1 MELQAIWN
9 LQLRN
14 HLPVTTI
21 VTSAT
26 PTPYKQSYPCP
37 RHPDVE
43 PFTGEDPKDYP
54 PFQIN
59 LCTKFAINA
68 ACYPIKEEQ
77 VYYAYSC
84 LRGKAS
90 QCVLPWL
97 LARQKSET
105 PVLWAEFSVV
115 LDKAFG
121 NPDQQRKALV
131 QVNIIK
137 QGRHDFEEFLNE
149 FDKELLNTGGINWDD
164 NQKKALLDMAINIKL
179 LKAMVGIRQEDLY
192 NNYCN

>member
-1 MELQAIWN
+1 

-14 HLPVTTI
+14 HPLVTTT
-21 VTSAT
+21 VTPAT
-26 PTPYKQSYPCP
+26 PTPYEQSYPRP

-59 LCTKFAINA
+59 LYTKFAINTT
-68 ACYPIKEEQ
+68 CYPTEEEQ

-90 QCVLPWL
+90 QRVLSWL

-121 NPDQQRKALV
+121 DPDQQRKALV

-137 QGRHDFEEFLNE
+137 QGRRDFEEFLNE
-149 FDKELLNTGGINWDD
+149 FDEELLNTGGINWDN
-164 NQKKALLDMAINIKL
+164 NQKKALLDTAINVKL
-179 LKAMVGIRQEDLY
+179 LKVMVSIKQEDSY